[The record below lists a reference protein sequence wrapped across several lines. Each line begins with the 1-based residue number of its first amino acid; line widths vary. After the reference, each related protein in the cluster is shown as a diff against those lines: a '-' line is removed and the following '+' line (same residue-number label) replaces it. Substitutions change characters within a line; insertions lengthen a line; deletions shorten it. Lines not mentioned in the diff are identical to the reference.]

1 VKILRAVFAGASRRE
16 DNHQAWEDADPV
28 GAITAKGKHAQ
39 ELGIRKQNRRKNQ
52 TRIQR
57 NNRREY

>member
-1 VKILRAVFAGASRRE
+1 MRLGDLWPGASRRE
-16 DNHQAWEDADPV
+16 ENHAAWEENDPHA
-28 GAITAKGKHAQ
+28 AIRAKGRHAVD
-39 ELGIRKQNRRKNQ
+39 LGIRKQNRRKSQ